1 MLLRS
6 ACRLA
11 ALLGLTTLASPAG
24 AQPMIE
30 TFAGAPETRWRF
42 FTDTVMGGVS
52 SGRLEFV
59 SEGGRVH
66 ARMTGKVSTANNG
79 GFIQIRM
86 DLANPPPAG
95 IQGVRLVVRGN
106 RQRYFIHLRTTGTL
120 LPWQYYQAG
129 FEAGAGWKDI
139 RLPLAS
145 FKPSGAMLGA
155 TARATSLTSIGIVAY
170 GRDHEA
176 EIEIREVSFY

>member
-1 MLLRS
+1 MFLRS
-6 ACRLA
+6 ACHLA
-11 ALLGLTTLASPAG
+11 ALLGLATLASPSG

-30 TFAGAPETRWRF
+30 TFTGAPETRWRF

-52 SGRLEFV
+52 SGRLDFV

-66 ARMTGKVSTANNG
+66 ARMTGKVSTANRG

-86 DLANPPPAG
+86 DLASPPPG
-95 IQGVRLVVRGN
+95 EIKGVKLVMRGN
-106 RQRYFIHLRTTGTL
+106 RQRYFVHLRTTGTL

-129 FEAGAGWKDI
+129 FEAGASWKEV
-139 RLPLAS
+139 RLPLSS
-145 FKPSGAMLGA
+145 FTPSGAMLAG
-155 TARATSLTSIGIVAY
+155 TPRATSLTSIGIVAY

-176 EIEIREVSFY
+176 AIEIREVSFY

>member
-1 MLLRS
+1 MLFRP
-6 ACRLA
+6 ARRVA
-11 ALLGLTTLASPAG
+11 VLLGLATLASPAK

-30 TFAGAPETRWRF
+30 TFTGAPETRWRF
-42 FTDTVMGGVS
+42 FTDSVMGGVS
-52 SGRLEFV
+52 SGRLDFI
-59 SEGGRVH
+59 SEGGRFH
-66 ARMTGKVSTANNG
+66 ARMTGKVSTSNNG

-86 DLANPPPAG
+86 DLANPPPAE

-129 FEAGAGWKDI
+129 FEAGATWKEV
-139 RLPLAS
+139 RLSLAS
-145 FKPSGAMLGA
+145 FKPSGAMLSA
-155 TARATSLTSIGIVAY
+155 TARPTSLTSIGIVAY

-176 EIEIREVSFY
+176 AIEIREVAFY